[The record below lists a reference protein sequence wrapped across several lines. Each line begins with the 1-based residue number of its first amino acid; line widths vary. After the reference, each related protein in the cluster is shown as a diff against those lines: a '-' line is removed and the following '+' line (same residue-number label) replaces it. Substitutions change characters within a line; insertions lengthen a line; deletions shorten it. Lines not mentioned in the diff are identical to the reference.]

1 MCFCLSEPT
10 NEFTVPSIEGQA
22 GCAQTVVRKKSAQCP
37 YPKTAGDPGDAS
49 RVCGRASLIW
59 MGKEEGVPPTV
70 GKGAKVIGSQGNEVT
85 ITKSQGRN
93 YTAFIQLNQQIE
105 MTRQ

>member
-1 MCFCLSEPT
+1 MD
-10 NEFTVPSIEGQA
+10 GQ
-22 GCAQTVVRKKSAQCP
+22 GGRCP
-37 YPKTAGDPGDAS
+37 P
-49 RVCGRASLIW
+49 I
-59 MGKEEGVPPTV
+59 V